1 MFAFIKNRIKEVYAC
16 MKRGHN
22 YVIVEKKE
30 YPLGIGLS
38 FMPIKINVLVCKDC
52 GISKEERA

>member
-16 MKRGHN
+16 MKQGHN
-22 YVIVEKKE
+22 YVIIEKKE

-38 FMPIKINVLVCKDC
+38 FVPIKINVLVCQYC
-52 GISKEERA
+52 GIKKEVRA